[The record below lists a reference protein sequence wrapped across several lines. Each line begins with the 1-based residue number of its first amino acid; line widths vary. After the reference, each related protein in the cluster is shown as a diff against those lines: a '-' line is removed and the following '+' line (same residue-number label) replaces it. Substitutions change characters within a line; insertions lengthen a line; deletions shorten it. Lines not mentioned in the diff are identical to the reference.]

1 MATTKKKKET
11 GKASA
16 SNPYGVAD
24 TSKIDSKTG
33 VADNGFTTKTSSSSS
48 NKIISSGS
56 SGSAISYNDDDD
68 DRGSK
73 SGSSGFYDPSKP
85 QGAQM
90 SGVAYDDVAD
100 RPLDDYYY
108 AKESYYKDMYE
119 TARQNGDVEGM
130 RAANDGMN
138 QVRNDYGLA
147 AQYANGDISYIKGA
161 TGYGSSGGGGGGGS
175 YSYPQFSYGSAP
187 EFVSQWAGIIQDLAD
202 QILNRDPFSYDYTQD
217 PLYQQYA
224 ETYTREGDRAMQ
236 DTLGAVSART
246 GGLAS
251 SYATSAANQ
260 ANNYYMSQL
269 SDKIPELQQLAY
281 SMYQDQ
287 GNQLMNMLDM
297 VMSLENGDYAKFQ
310 DQLSQWNTDRS
321 FNYGLYQDQIANDRY
336 EKEWAYQLQQDQY
349 SNDMDMAALL
359 ASVGDY
365 SGYANLW
372 GLSEAQTQALIDQYA
387 KNQSLSDKESAMAL
401 ADWMAQYGDFSGLKN
416 LGVDTSYLDAN
427 QRAELAGLSS
437 GRSGSSGGGRGS
449 SSGSSGSGN
458 SGQDYDALF
467 EAAMDSGHA
476 KSFISNNYKSFGF
489 TSSSGLYDDY
499 LDWANTIT
507 DPSQLSE
514 RAMEI
519 AQSISRIN
527 STPAYAADMIQDA
540 LEKEEITEYEA
551 DFLLRAIGF

>member
-1 MATTKKKKET
+1 MATTKKKKT

-48 NKIISSGS
+48 KSSSSSGKSTAVSVGSGTYDS
-56 SGSAISYNDDDD
+56 S
-68 DRGSK
+68 R
-73 SGSSGFYDPSKP
+73 P
-85 QGAQM
+85 QGAQFN
-90 SGVAYDDVAD
+90 GAYDDVAD

-108 AKESYYKDMYE
+108 SKESYYKDMYE
-119 TARQNGDVEGM
+119 TARANGDVEGM

-147 AQYANGDISYIKGA
+147 AQYANGDISYIKGV

-175 YSYPQFSYGSAP
+175 YSYPQFSYENAP

-217 PLYQQYA
+217 PLYDQYK
-224 ETYTREGDRAMQ
+224 EVYTREGDRAMQ

-310 DQLSQWNTDRS
+310 DQLNQWNTDRS

-349 SNDMDMAALL
+349 NNDLDMAGLL

-387 KNQSLSDKESAMAL
+387 KNQSLTDRESAMAL

-427 QRAELAGLSS
+427 QRAELAGLY
-437 GRSGSSGGGRGS
+437 SGG
-449 SSGSSGSGN
+449 SGSSGSG
-458 SGQDYDALF
+458 SGNGGETMGIIDTMLSYGDDVKAYEYLLGQGLTVSATEQLWQMYLDQEEEGTGGNMETGGYNDAYF
-467 EAAMDSGHA
+467 RAAMNSLSTRLQQDPELALQGIESMWDKLSDA
-476 KSFISNNYKSFGF
+476 QKQQVQTLLARFG
-489 TSSSGLYDDY
+489 YQY
-499 LDWANTIT
+499 
-507 DPSQLSE
+507 
-514 RAMEI
+514 
-519 AQSISRIN
+519 
-527 STPAYAADMIQDA
+527 
-540 LEKEEITEYEA
+540 EE
-551 DFLLRAIGF
+551 

>member
-1 MATTKKKKET
+1 MATTKKKET

-24 TSKIDSKTG
+24 TSTVDKKTG
-33 VADNGFTTKTSSSSS
+33 VSSSGSTTSTSKSSSSS
-48 NKIISSGS
+48 SSKVQVGS
-56 SGSAISYNDDDD
+56 GT
-68 DRGSK
+68 
-73 SGSSGFYDPSKP
+73 YDSSKP
-85 QGAQM
+85 QGAKFD
-90 SGVAYDDVAD
+90 GAYDDVAD

-147 AQYANGDISYIKGA
+147 AQYANGDISYIKGV
-161 TGYGSSGGGGGGGS
+161 TGYGSSGVGGGGGGGS
-175 YSYPQFSYGSAP
+175 YSYPQFSYENAP
-187 EFVSQWAGIIQDLAD
+187 EFISQWSGIIQDLAG
-202 QILNRDPFSYDYTQD
+202 QILNRDPFSYDYTKD

-349 SNDMDMAALL
+349 SNDLDMAALL
-359 ASVGDY
+359 ASAGDY

-437 GRSGSSGGGRGS
+437 GGRGGSSSG
-449 SSGSSGSGN
+449 SGSSGSG
-458 SGQDYDALF
+458 SGETMGIIDTMLSYGDDVKAYEYLLGQGLTVSAQEKLWELYEEQLEEGGASGGKNGYNESYF
-467 EAAMDSGHA
+467 RAAMNSLTTRLQQDPELALQGVESMWGELSDA
-476 KSFISNNYKSFGF
+476 QKQQVQTLLAQFG
-489 TSSSGLYDDY
+489 YQY
-499 LDWANTIT
+499 
-507 DPSQLSE
+507 
-514 RAMEI
+514 
-519 AQSISRIN
+519 
-527 STPAYAADMIQDA
+527 
-540 LEKEEITEYEA
+540 EE
-551 DFLLRAIGF
+551 

>member
-1 MATTKKKKET
+1 MAKKKEV
-11 GKASA
+11 GKASPD
-16 SNPYGVAD
+16 NPYGLPD
-24 TSKIDSKTG
+24 G
-33 VADNGFTTKTSSSSS
+33 GKTSSFSSS
-48 NKIISSGS
+48 RKVSVGSGTYDQS
-56 SGSAISYNDDDD
+56 KNQ
-68 DRGSK
+68 GSK
-73 SGSSGFYDPSKP
+73 FDGK
-85 QGAQM
+85 
-90 SGVAYDDVAD
+90 YDDVAD

-108 AKESYYKDMYE
+108 DRESYYNSKYE
-119 TARQNGDVEGM
+119 EAKENGDWEGM
-130 RAANDGMN
+130 LAANQGMN

-147 AQYANGDISYIKGA
+147 AQFADKDIASIKGKY
-161 TGYGSSGGGGGGGS
+161 TGGGSIGGSIGGGGFEF
-175 YSYPQFSYGSAP
+175 PEFSYGSAP
-187 EFVSQWAGIIQDLAD
+187 EFVSQWEGIINDLAN
-202 QILNRDPFSYDYTQD
+202 QILNRPDFSYDYTKD
-217 PLYQQYA
+217 PLYSQYKEA
-224 ETYTREGDRAMQ
+224 YTREGERAMQ

-310 DQLSQWNTDRS
+310 DQLNQWNTDRS

-349 SNDMDMAALL
+349 NNDLDMAALL

-437 GRSGSSGGGRGS
+437 GGSGSSGGRGGS
-449 SSGSSGSGN
+449 SSRSDSSGSSV
-458 SGQDYDALF
+458 QDYDALF
-467 EAAMDSGHA
+467 KAAMDSGHA

-499 LDWANTIT
+499 LDWTEGINE
-507 DPSQLSE
+507 Q
-514 RAMEI
+514 
-519 AQSISRIN
+519 N
-527 STPAYAADMIQDA
+527 STDSGLQTLQAQLLNIQDSSNPNYVPQKA
-540 LEKEEITEYEA
+540 AELIQAYYERGSITEETA
-551 DFLLRAIGF
+551 KKLLRQYGFDV

>member
-1 MATTKKKKET
+1 MATTKKKET

-24 TSKIDSKTG
+24 TSTVDKKTG
-33 VADNGFTTKTSSSSS
+33 VSSSGSSSSSTSSKKTSSSGG
-48 NKIISSGS
+48 KIQIGSGT
-56 SGSAISYNDDDD
+56 
-68 DRGSK
+68 
-73 SGSSGFYDPSKP
+73 YDPSRP
-85 QGAQM
+85 QGAKFN
-90 SGVAYDDVAD
+90 GKYDDVAD

-108 AKESYYKDMYE
+108 SKESYYKDMYE
-119 TARQNGDVEGM
+119 TARENGDVDGM
-130 RAANDGMN
+130 IAANDGMN

-147 AQYANGDISYIKGA
+147 AESARGDIEYMKGV
-161 TGYGSSGGGGGGGS
+161 TDYYNWGRGGGGGS
-175 YSYPQFSYGSAP
+175 TIGFEYPQFSYENAP
-187 EFVSQWAGIIQDLAD
+187 EFVSQWSEIIQGLAND
-202 QILNRDPFSYDYTQD
+202 ILNRPAFSYDYTQD

-349 SNDMDMAALL
+349 NNDLDMAGLL

-387 KNQSLSDKESAMAL
+387 KNQSLTDRESAMAL

-437 GRSGSSGGGRGS
+437 GG
-449 SSGSSGSGN
+449 SGSSGSG
-458 SGQDYDALF
+458 SGNGGETMGIIDTMLSYGDDVKAYEYLLGRGLTVSATEQLWQMYLDQEEEGTGGNMETGGYNDAYF
-467 EAAMDSGHA
+467 RAAMNSLSTRLQQDPELALQGIESMWDKLSDNQKQQVQTLLA
-476 KSFISNNYKSFGF
+476 RFG
-489 TSSSGLYDDY
+489 YQY
-499 LDWANTIT
+499 
-507 DPSQLSE
+507 
-514 RAMEI
+514 
-519 AQSISRIN
+519 
-527 STPAYAADMIQDA
+527 
-540 LEKEEITEYEA
+540 EE
-551 DFLLRAIGF
+551 

>member
-1 MATTKKKKET
+1 MATTKKKET

-24 TSKIDSKTG
+24 TSTVDKKTG
-33 VADNGFTTKTSSSSS
+33 VSSSGSTTSTSKSSSSS
-48 NKIISSGS
+48 SSKVQIGS
-56 SGSAISYNDDDD
+56 GT
-68 DRGSK
+68 
-73 SGSSGFYDPSKP
+73 YDSSKP
-85 QGAQM
+85 QGA
-90 SGVAYDDVAD
+90 GFDGAYDDVAD

-108 AKESYYKDMYE
+108 EKESYYKDMYE
-119 TARQNGDVEGM
+119 TARENGDVEGM

-138 QVRNDYGLA
+138 QIRNDYGLA
-147 AQYANGDISYIKGA
+147 AERAEGDINYIKGQ
-161 TGYGSSGGGGGGGS
+161 TGYYGNKGGGGGGGS
-175 YSYPQFSYGSAP
+175 GGGISYPEFSYGNAP

-217 PLYQQYA
+217 PLYDQYK
-224 ETYTREGDRAMQ
+224 EVYTREGDRAMQ

-287 GNQLMNMLDM
+287 GNRLMNMLDM

-310 DQLSQWNTDRS
+310 DQLSQWNTDRN
-321 FNYGLYQDQIANDRY
+321 FAYGAMQDQLANDRY
-336 EKEWAYQLQQDQY
+336 DREWAYQLQQDQY
-349 SNDMDMAALL
+349 NNDLDMAALL

-416 LGVDTSYLDAN
+416 LGVDTSYLDTN

-437 GRSGSSGGGRGS
+437 GGSGSSGGGRGS
-449 SSGSSGSGN
+449 SSGTGDEIN
-458 SGQDYDALF
+458 EQDYNALF

-476 KSFISNNYKSFGF
+476 KSFIANNYKNFGF

-499 LDWANTIT
+499 LDWVDVVNEKSNSDSGLQTLQE
-507 DPSQLSE
+507 QLLIVEDSSNPNVVP
-514 RAMEI
+514 
-519 AQSISRIN
+519 QK
-527 STPAYAADMIQDA
+527 AASLI
-540 LEKEEITEYEA
+540 EGYYNRGSITEETA
-551 DFLLRAIGF
+551 KKLLRQYGFDV

>member
-1 MATTKKKKET
+1 MATTKKKKT

-48 NKIISSGS
+48 KSSSSSGKSTAVSVGSGTYDS
-56 SGSAISYNDDDD
+56 S
-68 DRGSK
+68 R
-73 SGSSGFYDPSKP
+73 P
-85 QGAQM
+85 QGAQFN
-90 SGVAYDDVAD
+90 GAYDDVAD

-138 QVRNDYGLA
+138 QIRNDYGLA
-147 AQYANGDISYIKGA
+147 AERAEGDINYIKGQ
-161 TGYGSSGGGGGGGS
+161 TGYYGNKGGGGGGGS
-175 YSYPQFSYGSAP
+175 GGGISYPEFSYGNAP

-217 PLYQQYA
+217 PLYDQYK
-224 ETYTREGDRAMQ
+224 EVYTREGDRAMQ

-310 DQLSQWNTDRS
+310 DQLNQWNTDRN
-321 FNYGLYQDQIANDRY
+321 FAYGAMQDQLANDRY
-336 EKEWAYQLQQDQY
+336 DREWAYQLQQDQY
-349 SNDMDMAALL
+349 SNDLDMAALL

-401 ADWMAQYGDFSGLKN
+401 ADWMAQKGDFSGLRD
-416 LGVDTSYLDAN
+416 LGIDTSYLDAK

-437 GRSGSSGGGRGS
+437 GGSGSSGGGRGS
-449 SSGSSGSGN
+449 SSGTGDEIN
-458 SGQDYDALF
+458 EQDYNALF

-476 KSFISNNYKSFGF
+476 KSFIANNYKNFGF

-499 LDWANTIT
+499 LDWVDVVNEKSNSDSGLQTLQE
-507 DPSQLSE
+507 QLLIVEDSSNPNVVP
-514 RAMEI
+514 
-519 AQSISRIN
+519 QK
-527 STPAYAADMIQDA
+527 AASLI
-540 LEKEEITEYEA
+540 EGYYNRGSITEETA
-551 DFLLRAIGF
+551 KKLLRQYGFDV